1 MEYRESEEAMAARL
15 SSPSDR
21 RMRSRDEFAG
31 LFRMLDQAVDRRSAH
46 AGYAQ
51 LLTRLVSPSFRRETL
66 KLLD

>member
-1 MEYRESEEAMAARL
+1 MEYRETTEAMAARL
-15 SSPSDR
+15 SSTSHR
-21 RMRSRDEFAG
+21 RMKSRDDFAG
-31 LFRMLDQAVDRRSAH
+31 LFRMLEQPVDRRAAH